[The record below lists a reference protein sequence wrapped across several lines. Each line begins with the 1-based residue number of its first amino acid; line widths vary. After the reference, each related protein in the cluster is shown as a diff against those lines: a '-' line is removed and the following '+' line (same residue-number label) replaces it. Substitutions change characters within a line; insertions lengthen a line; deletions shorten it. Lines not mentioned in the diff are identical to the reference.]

1 MSPVN
6 SYEMT
11 MINYHLAVWMTHAK
25 EKPFLIITTTR
36 LPEFSFSFQTQHWA
50 DPYYHNYYLM
60 THFPVTS
67 TVKS

>member
-1 MSPVN
+1 
-6 SYEMT
+6 MT
-11 MINYHLAVWMTHAK
+11 MMNYHLAVWMAHAK

-60 THFPVTS
+60 AHFPVIGTK
-67 TVKS
+67 KS